1 MALTFDLSND
11 IGKVRELVGDT
22 NIASA
27 ETAMF
32 TDEEIQFY
40 LDRWG
45 HVADQYR
52 PDWAFADLGEHL
64 LVNDARL
71 VGKSTILGVALDG
84 TAWRDAL
91 HDAIK
96 TSRQR
101 HILGPS

>member
-11 IGKVRELVGDT
+11 IGKVRELLGDT

-40 LDRWG
+40 LDRWN
-45 HVADQYR
+45 HVGAPYR
-52 PDWAFADLGEHL
+52 PDWTFADMGEHL

-71 VGKSTILGVALDG
+71 VGKSTVLGLSLDG
-84 TAWRDAL
+84 TVWRDAL

-96 TSRQR
+96 TARQR

>member
-11 IGKVRELVGDT
+11 IGKVRELLGDT
-22 NIASA
+22 NITSA

-32 TDEEIQFY
+32 TDEEVQFY
-40 LDRWG
+40 LDRWS
-45 HVADQYR
+45 HVAETHR
-52 PDWAFADLGEHL
+52 PDWAFADMGEHL

-71 VGKSTILGVALDG
+71 VGKSEILGVNLDG
-84 TAWRDAL
+84 TVWRTALRDA
-91 HDAIK
+91 IS